1 MGRERR
7 RGHDWG
13 AMERLHAKGKSVV
26 VTVEGVQ
33 QSRKLALE
41 TSRRKSRKG
50 IAIGFAA
57 TVSEPFRSGKRVRAR
72 ITAHQAPFR
81 KERGTPCGFASFR
94 GVDRPRPR
102 P

>member
-1 MGRERR
+1 MGQERR

-33 QSRKLALE
+33 QSRAALE
-41 TSRRKSRKG
+41 TLREERVGRAS
-50 IAIGFAA
+50 ALGFAA

-81 KERGTPCGFASFR
+81 KKRGTPCGFASFR